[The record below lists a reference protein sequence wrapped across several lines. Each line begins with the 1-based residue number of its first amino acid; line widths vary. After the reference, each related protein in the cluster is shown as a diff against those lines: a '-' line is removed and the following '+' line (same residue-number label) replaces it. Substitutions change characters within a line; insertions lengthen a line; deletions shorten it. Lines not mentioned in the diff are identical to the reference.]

1 MNSSVSM
8 YESSE
13 KSMKH
18 MQLKGMGKGL
28 MILTW
33 GFFATAVA
41 FFVLGYLDDKDVA
54 EWLKWTTCI
63 VLLIF
68 LIIWLFSLC
77 SAISVSSE
85 TCRLP
90 LRWPK
95 LFSI

>member
-68 LIIWLFSLC
+68 LIIWALLFVFGYLRKLGNL
-77 SAISVSSE
+77 SAA
-85 TCRLP
+85 
-90 LRWPK
+90 PK
-95 LFSI
+95 MA